1 MNHNQKLHKRAIQI
15 IKKLNR
21 AIQNDIEQGQVEGT
35 IKKEINTADYAS
47 KIYSQIQGSIFLA
60 VMIEDKKQI
69 STMMDH
75 IDHMIK
81 SEMMI

>member
-1 MNHNQKLHKRAIQI
+1 MNHNSKLHKRALQI
-15 IKKLNR
+15 IKKLKR
-21 AIQNDIEQGQVEGT
+21 SIQDDIEQGQKEGE
-35 IKKEINTADYAS
+35 IKMEINTADYAS
-47 KIYSQIQGSIFLA
+47 IIFSQIQGSIFLA
-60 VMIEDKKQI
+60 VMMEDKRQI